1 MAIGFCHFVPLL
13 VKVSVF
19 SSLSTVHYQLS
30 INLSQQILT
39 IEQTRQ
45 KIRRIAFE
53 IYERNFEE
61 EEIILAGIAGQGFE
75 FARLLAAEL
84 QSISPLQTSL
94 AEMLFDKEK
103 PHKSDITFRD
113 EFILTDGKVVIMAD
127 DVLNT
132 GRTLAFALQPFLQYR
147 LKKLQVAV
155 IVDRNHRLYPVSA
168 DYVGYALS
176 TTFNEHVEVVL
187 SREGEEGVY
196 LK

>member
-1 MAIGFCHFVPLL
+1 MGGPVIIYHS
-13 VKVSVF
+13 KMR
-19 SSLSTVHYQLS
+19 
-30 INLSQQILT
+30 QQILT

-45 KIRRIAFE
+45 KIRRIAYE

-61 EEIILAGIAGQGFE
+61 EEIVLAGIAGQGYE
-75 FARLLAAEL
+75 FARLLAEEL
-84 QSISPLQTSL
+84 QDISPIKTKL

-103 PHKSDITFRD
+103 PHKSEITFR
-113 EFILTDGKVVIMAD
+113 EELVLTDGKVVIMAD

-132 GRTLAFALQPFLQYR
+132 GRTLAFALQPFLQHR

-155 IVDRNHRLYPVSA
+155 IVDRDHRNFPVSA

-187 SREGEEGVY
+187 SKAGEEGVY

>member
-1 MAIGFCHFVPLL
+1 MTEIITP
-13 VKVSVF
+13 
-19 SSLSTVHYQLS
+19 TR
-30 INLSQQILT
+30 QQILT
-39 IEQTRQ
+39 WEQTQQ

-61 EEIILAGIAGQGFE
+61 EEVILAGIAGQGFE
-75 FARLLAAEL
+75 FARRLSEIL
-84 QSISPLQTSL
+84 QSISPLHTVL
-94 AEMLFDKEK
+94 AEMIFDKET
-103 PHKSDITFRD
+103 PHKSQITFRD
-113 EFILTDGKVVIMAD
+113 SVTLTDGKVVIVAD

-132 GRTLAFALQPFLQYR
+132 GRTLAFALQPFLQHR

-155 IVDRNHRLYPVSA
+155 IVDRNHRLFPVSA

-187 SREGEEGVY
+187 NQQGEEGVY

>member
-1 MAIGFCHFVPLL
+1 MTETTVPAR
-13 VKVSVF
+13 
-19 SSLSTVHYQLS
+19 
-30 INLSQQILT
+30 QQVLT
-39 IEQTRQ
+39 LEQTQQ

-61 EEIILAGIAGQGFE
+61 EEIILAGITGEGFE

-84 QSISPLQTSL
+84 QSISPVGTQLVEIL
-94 AEMLFDKEK
+94 LDKDR
-103 PHKSDITFRD
+103 PHRSDISFREDLTLD
-113 EFILTDGKVVIMAD
+113 ESKVVIVAD

-132 GRTLAFALQPFLQYR
+132 GRTFIVALQPFLHFP

-155 IVDRNHRLYPVSA
+155 IVDRNHRHFPVSA

-176 TTFNEHVEVVL
+176 TTFNEHVEVIL
-187 SREGEEGVY
+187 SKKGEEGVY

>member
-1 MAIGFCHFVPLL
+1 MI
-13 VKVSVF
+13 SR
-19 SSLSTVHYQLS
+19 
-30 INLSQQILT
+30 QQILT

-45 KIRRIAFE
+45 KIRRIAYE

-61 EEIILAGIAGQGFE
+61 EEIILAGIAGQGYE
-75 FARLLAAEL
+75 FARLLAEEL
-84 QSISPLQTSL
+84 NDISPIKTSL

-103 PHKSDITFRD
+103 PHKSEITFRD
-113 EFILTDGKVVIMAD
+113 ELVLTDGKVVIMAD

-132 GRTLAFALQPFLQYR
+132 GRTLAFALQPFLQHR

-155 IVDRNHRLYPVSA
+155 IVDRDHRSFPVSA

-187 SREGEEGVY
+187 SREGEKGVY

>member
-1 MAIGFCHFVPLL
+1 MIFCYFVPLPIKAKEL
-13 VKVSVF
+13 SIINYP
-19 SSLSTVHYQLS
+19 LST
-30 INLSQQILT
+30 NLSQQILT

-103 PHKSDITFRD
+103 PHRSEITFRN
-113 EFILTDGKVVIMAD
+113 EFTLTDGKVVIMAD

-132 GRTLAFALQPFLQYR
+132 GRTLAFALQPFLQHR